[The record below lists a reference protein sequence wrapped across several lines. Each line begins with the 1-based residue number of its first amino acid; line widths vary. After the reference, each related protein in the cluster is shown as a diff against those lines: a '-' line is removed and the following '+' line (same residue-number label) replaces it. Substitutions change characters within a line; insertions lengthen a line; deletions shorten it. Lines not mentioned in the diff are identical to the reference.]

1 MDYDFTFVV
10 AGATPEDHEAVRALS
25 ERLDAVLA
33 RAGGQY
39 LVSITMAGT
48 DAVEAALRA
57 ATAIHDCI
65 PGIRVARL
73 DRDLVG
79 VHEIS
84 ERTERSR
91 QNVQQ
96 WVTGARKTEHGPFP
110 APEGTAGR
118 SQVWLWTEV
127 NAWLR
132 RHGMGDDVGYPTRE
146 EMGEIDFA
154 LAHSVSFAVETAHT
168 LGFDEGRSAVLREL
182 RQQMPMV
189 MPMLGGSRTRNQNG
203 EHVVLLAD
211 QREPVE
217 AVLKRV
223 SRLGHDVVLATLTDQ
238 FVAGVL
244 SEARGDER
252 AGEAFPIP
260 SHFTVKEWL
269 ELVLDKPG
277 ASFTLGG
284 MECEDASPPLQ
295 QRLTVASAV
304 AA

>member
-10 AGATPEDHEAVRALS
+10 AGATAEDQDAVRTLLD
-25 ERLDAVLA
+25 RLDAVLA
-33 RAGGQY
+33 LAGGQH
-39 LVSITMAGT
+39 LVSITMEGPS
-48 DAVEAALRA
+48 AVEAALMA
-57 ATAIHDCI
+57 AVAIRDCV
-65 PGIRVARL
+65 PGIRVVRL

-79 VHEIS
+79 VYEIS
-84 ERTERSR
+84 ERTARSR

-96 WVTGARKTEHGPFP
+96 WIVGSRKAEHGPFP

-132 RHGMGDDVGYPTRE
+132 RHDMGDDVGYPTRE
-146 EMGEIDFA
+146 EMGDIDFA
-154 LAHSVSFAVETAHT
+154 LTHRVALAFETAHT
-168 LGFDEGRSAVLREL
+168 LGFDAGRRAVMREAK
-182 RQQMPMV
+182 QQIPV
-189 MPMLGGSRTRNQNG
+189 ITQLLGGSATRNENG
-203 EHVVLLAD
+203 EHVVLIAD
-211 QREPVE
+211 HLEPVE

-223 SRLGHDVVLATLTDQ
+223 SHIGHDVVLATLTDQ

-244 SEARGDER
+244 SEATGQKG
-252 AGEAFPIP
+252 AGSSLAIP
-260 SHFTVKEWL
+260 SHFTVKEFL
-269 ELVLDKPG
+269 ELVLDHPG

-284 MECEDASPPLQ
+284 MECEEHPPLLQ